1 MKFSPYILLI
11 VTFLVIS
18 CKSPEPRRPITS
30 HSETFFNESIER
42 NKLIFEK
49 EKERILALIDNDST
63 KKYYTSNNGFWYYY
77 KVMKPENQ
85 KTPVFGDEVI
95 FSYNISDLNGKALY
109 SKKDLGEKQSYLIDK
124 EELFTGLREGL
135 KLMKEG
141 EEITFIFPSQ
151 KAFGFTG
158 DNNRIGI
165 NVPIVCEV
173 TLYNIQ
179 EQ

>member
-1 MKFSPYILLI
+1 MKWAPYIILI
-11 VTFLVIS
+11 MICFWS
-18 CKSPEPRRPITS
+18 CKTPEPRKPVTS
-30 HSETFFNESIER
+30 HSQTFYNESVER
-42 NKLIFEK
+42 NKLLFEK
-49 EKERILALIDNDST
+49 EKERILAFIQNDST
-63 KKYYTSNNGFWYYY
+63 KEYKTSTNGFWYHYT
-77 KVMKPENQ
+77 VMKPEQ
-85 KTPVFGDEVI
+85 EKTPQFGDEVI

-109 SKKDLGEKQSYLIDK
+109 SENDLGNKQSYLIDK

-151 KAFGFTG
+151 KAFGYTG

-165 NVPIVCEV
+165 NVPIICEV
-173 TLYNIQ
+173 TLHNIQ